1 MSSDHLIQHLQQDAP
16 DVLQRLEPVIDY
28 IYRTYLRDALDA
40 PRKRWYVGLTTQYLV
55 QHLLTVYHRRVGQTA
70 VAPTV
75 EAGSVDA
82 TLEKTV
88 AESYEGTAWDAF
100 VRRLARE
107 LCLAALDTLVQKVGT
122 TGLAG
127 MSVEAFTAAAGYSAG
142 VGAAAWRGL
151 CGAGHLAACGPRL
164 ARRPRGLSAYH
175 AGWLS
180 GEPVRPCGG
189 Y

>member
-1 MSSDHLIQHLQQDAP
+1 MSSDHLIQHLQQDSP
-16 DVLQRLEPVIDY
+16 DVLQRLEPVIDH

-55 QHLLTVYHRRVGQTA
+55 QHLLTVYHRRVGQAA
-70 VAPTV
+70 VAPAV

-107 LCLAALDTLVQKVGT
+107 LCLAALDTLAQDVGT
-122 TGLAG
+122 TGL
-127 MSVEAFTAAAGYSAG
+127 
-142 VGAAAWRGL
+142 VGINWLRVLGNTELAQIDQRVGQ
-151 CGAGHLAACGPRL
+151 HL
-164 ARRPRGLSAYH
+164 H
-175 AGWLS
+175 AIMPLLDTFKS
-180 GEPVRPCGG
+180 
-189 Y
+189 